1 MSKFK
6 VGDRVLAVDNVG
18 MYKTP
23 APGTVISVYSK
34 FSHPYR
40 VHFDGSG
47 YKLWS
52 NVAGLLR
59 EKHPVIVITTDGK
72 TTTATKRLGKQVLGT
87 ATARC
92 NPGDK
97 FDFDTG
103 ATLAFARLVGAEVR
117 FAEEEKPK
125 EDSLPEK
132 LVCVW
137 TSTEDWTAGKVYA
150 TRPATNQVTDN
161 SGRFNWYLS
170 PKMVGGYYVDSC
182 PNAHDAQFIPLVED

>member
-1 MSKFK
+1 MSEFK
-6 VGDRVLAVDNVG
+6 IGDRVLAVDNVG

-72 TTTATKRLGKQVLGT
+72 TTTATKRLGKTVLGT

-97 FDFDTG
+97 FDFDIG
-103 ATLAFARLVGAEVR
+103 AALAFARLVGAEVK

-125 EDSLPEK
+125 LLNGK
-132 LVCVW
+132 FVCVKAGFPLWW
-137 TSTEDWTAGKVYA
+137 TKGKIYEVKDGIIRDDEGDDRGPYKDLDDLHRNIA
-150 TRPATNQVTDN
+150 SN
-161 SGRFNWYLS
+161 
-170 PKMVGGYYVDSC
+170 
-182 PNAHDAQFIPLVED
+182 FIPLVED